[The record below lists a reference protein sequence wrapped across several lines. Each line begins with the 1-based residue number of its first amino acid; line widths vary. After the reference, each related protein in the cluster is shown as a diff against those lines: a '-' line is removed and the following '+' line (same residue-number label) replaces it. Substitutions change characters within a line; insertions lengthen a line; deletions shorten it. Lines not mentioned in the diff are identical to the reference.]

1 MWDVVR
7 FQEAG
12 EYAGRAEGVC
22 VEGTKNQDRGVGGVC
37 MGFEVGIGGGEEGAG
52 DEHWE
57 LLIGRKSPRGG
68 F

>member
-52 DEHWE
+52 DEH
-57 LLIGRKSPRGG
+57 
-68 F
+68 